1 MNVSSINS
9 RTKTLIVDQGIEE
22 KQNVPIPGYD
32 SYRALMILLYGDGN
46 NGITI
51 FIPAVMY
58 DISFPFTFYSSDKQN
73 TIQATGYSVC
83 VQGQI
88 KNGTIIFSYLHISG
102 WSGVA
107 VKVYGIN

>member
-1 MNVSSINS
+1 M
-9 RTKTLIVDQGIEE
+9 
-22 KQNVPIPGYD
+22 PIPGYD

-102 WSGVA
+102 WSGVS
-107 VKVYGIN
+107 VRVYGIN